1 MGFFRNQEEKLAARI
16 LRWQHE
22 KQMVPMPPESEIQR
36 NAGRIVEDAHR
47 IAKERGGNLLD
58 IMKELVQDFLKKK

>member
-1 MGFFRNQEEKLAARI
+1 M
-16 LRWQHE
+16 RWQHE
-22 KQMVPMPPESEIQR
+22 KQKVPMPPESEIRR

>member
-22 KQMVPMPPESEIQR
+22 KQKVPMPPESEIRQ

>member
-1 MGFFRNQEEKLAARI
+1 MGFFRNQEEKLAVRI

-22 KQMVPMPPESEIQR
+22 KQKVPMPPESEIRR